1 MARCQLWGHRLL
13 QMCRWFHG
21 LAFRAKHSHL
31 LRFKCWMVFSNWIVI
46 SYPKPRKVFC
56 PPIGYQSNISY
67 KNDPCNVERCGQTT
81 GDYIKSKTP
90 PPYWVYLRWAA
101 ARHRIPYQM
110 YWIRILADW
119 WKLDVP
125 YQRTPISNRIPIPPS
140 HSSFWW
146 NQQRRLPETNLPLRL
161 KAKRKHVFVLSTTI
175 VQGLCWV
182 YREGMG
188 KCSGQPRVGLKKSKS
203 VARRNSNW
211 PTRNSVQV
219 CVLKMTFYFA
229 MDDRNVKNAVHLYK
243 CTVIFSSKISANTH
257 CDTRLKISYVP
268 QEKEP
273 PPGWDS
279 LASFSFRV
287 ASTPRLAQSCL
298 SFPQQPSQNTMKL
311 QHLQLL
317 WQGCANIHHILVC
330 SQLTAPL

>member
-1 MARCQLWGHRLL
+1 MLLTPHVCPLVCIWCPQMARADAMARCQLWGHRLL

-31 LRFKCWMVFSNWIVI
+31 LRFKCWMAFSNWIVI
-46 SYPKPRKVFC
+46 SYPKPRKVAF

-81 GDYIKSKTP
+81 GDYVKSKTH
-90 PPYWVYLRWAA
+90 PPYWGYFRWAA

-119 WKLDVP
+119 WRLDVP

-219 CVLKMTFYFA
+219 CA
-229 MDDRNVKNAVHLYK
+229 
-243 CTVIFSSKISANTH
+243 
-257 CDTRLKISYVP
+257 
-268 QEKEP
+268 
-273 PPGWDS
+273 
-279 LASFSFRV
+279 
-287 ASTPRLAQSCL
+287 
-298 SFPQQPSQNTMKL
+298 
-311 QHLQLL
+311 
-317 WQGCANIHHILVC
+317 
-330 SQLTAPL
+330 

>member
-1 MARCQLWGHRLL
+1 MSTNGTRWCMARCQLWGHRLL

-31 LRFKCWMVFSNWIVI
+31 LRFKCWMAFSNWIVI
-46 SYPKPRKVFC
+46 SYPKPGKVAF

-119 WKLDVP
+119 WRLDVP
-125 YQRTPISNRIPIPPS
+125 YQRTPLSNRIPIPPS

-161 KAKRKHVFVLSTTI
+161 KAKRKHVFGLSTTV

-188 KCSGQPRVGLKKSKS
+188 KCSGHPRVGLKKSKS
-203 VARRNSNW
+203 LARRNSNW
-211 PTRNSVQV
+211 PARNSVQV
-219 CVLKMTFYFA
+219 CA
-229 MDDRNVKNAVHLYK
+229 
-243 CTVIFSSKISANTH
+243 
-257 CDTRLKISYVP
+257 
-268 QEKEP
+268 
-273 PPGWDS
+273 
-279 LASFSFRV
+279 
-287 ASTPRLAQSCL
+287 
-298 SFPQQPSQNTMKL
+298 
-311 QHLQLL
+311 
-317 WQGCANIHHILVC
+317 
-330 SQLTAPL
+330 

>member
-46 SYPKPRKVFC
+46 SYPKPRKVAF

-81 GDYIKSKTP
+81 GDYVKSKTH
-90 PPYWVYLRWAA
+90 PPYWRYFRWAA

-119 WKLDVP
+119 WRLDVP

-161 KAKRKHVFVLSTTI
+161 KAKRKHVFGLSTTI

-182 YREGMG
+182 CRAGMG
-188 KCSGQPRVGLKKSKS
+188 KCSGHPRVGLKKSKS

-219 CVLKMTFYFA
+219 CA
-229 MDDRNVKNAVHLYK
+229 
-243 CTVIFSSKISANTH
+243 
-257 CDTRLKISYVP
+257 
-268 QEKEP
+268 
-273 PPGWDS
+273 
-279 LASFSFRV
+279 
-287 ASTPRLAQSCL
+287 
-298 SFPQQPSQNTMKL
+298 
-311 QHLQLL
+311 
-317 WQGCANIHHILVC
+317 
-330 SQLTAPL
+330 